1 MQMPTH
7 RQILHPWQPFLTF
20 SAIHLSMLIHL
31 CIAKQHIYAYRFIY
45 LDAALYSSRHKFKL
59 LYILIFPPPNFD

>member
-45 LDAALYSSRHKFKL
+45 LDAALYSSRHKF
-59 LYILIFPPPNFD
+59 